1 MSYATATTLLILLPG
16 LPQTSSSMGYSNT
29 VSRIEQHITRA
40 DNIINGMIAK
50 RYVISNFISSVPPLL
65 KTLSEDITSYF
76 TYRSFFSMDNQNRN
90 EWTDKFEG
98 AIDILRE
105 IRDNKMD
112 LVDSSGNV
120 IAELLSATT
129 NYVDSNTKDYA
140 STFAEDTST
149 SWSVDNDKID
159 SISDDRD

>member
-1 MSYATATTLLILLPG
+1 MSYSTATTLLLLLPG
-16 LPQTSSSMGYSNT
+16 LPQTSSSAGYSNT
-29 VSRIEQHITRA
+29 VSRIDQHIMRA
-40 DNIINGMIAK
+40 DNIINGMVAK
-50 RYVISNFISSVPPLL
+50 RYIISNFVSSVPPLL
-65 KTLSEDITSYF
+65 NTLSEDITSYF

-98 AIDILRE
+98 ALDILRE

-120 IAELLSATT
+120 VAELTSATT
-129 NYVDSNTKDYA
+129 NYVDSNTKNYS

-149 SWSVDNDKID
+149 SWSVDSDKLDSID
-159 SISDDRD
+159 SDRS